1 MSTDEHSYMENLID
15 VKELVPLQ
23 LLVEYFTIFY
33 GYSNLKCKYS
43 CCSKKPSKKPQMSLS
58 NFSTMNTW
66 LSRGMYF
73 RNDIAANGVS

>member
-1 MSTDEHSYMENLID
+1 MSTDEHSYMENLIGM
-15 VKELVPLQ
+15 KELAPLQ

-33 GYSNLKCKYS
+33 GYSNLNRYMYKYS
-43 CCSKKPSKKPQMSLS
+43 CCSKKPQMSLS

-66 LSRGMYF
+66 FSRDMYF